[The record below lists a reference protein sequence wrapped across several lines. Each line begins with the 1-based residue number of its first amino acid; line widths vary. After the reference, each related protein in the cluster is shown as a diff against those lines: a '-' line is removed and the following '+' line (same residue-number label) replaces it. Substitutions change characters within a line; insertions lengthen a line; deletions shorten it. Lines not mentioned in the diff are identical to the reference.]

1 MPTGNGAVSGGSK
14 VAAIVWIEDRASRIA
29 RGEAESVSAEGLHVR
44 LTDPAGFGQGDEVN
58 VRIARERGAPTVA
71 TTARVTQ
78 VQAGAAGG
86 ECSLVWS
93 APQSERRE
101 RDAGLAKAA

>member
-1 MPTGNGAVSGGSK
+1 MPSGNGAVSGGSK
-14 VAAIVWIEDRASRIA
+14 AVAIVWIEDRASRIS
-29 RGEAESVSAEGLHVR
+29 RGEAEWVSAEGLRVR
-44 LTDPAGFGQGDEVN
+44 LSDTAGLGPGEDVN
-58 VRIARERGAPTVA
+58 VRIARDRGAPTVA

-78 VQAGAAGG
+78 VSAGASGV

-101 RDAGLAKAA
+101 LDAWLAKAA